1 MHAFPQLRK
10 LEDKYR
16 NEMAVVGVHSA
27 KFTQEKAVD
36 NVRQAVLRYDI
47 GHPVVNDSDFDVW
60 RRWGVRAW
68 PTFMFVGPDGTVL
81 GKHEGEFDVDAL
93 DGAIANIIADFDG
106 RGLIDRTPL
115 HFELERDKMAYG
127 PLSFPGKLLGHEPSN
142 TLVIADSNHHRL
154 VIAGLGGEVRAVV
167 GSGEPG
173 LADGEFGSA
182 KFNDPQGLA
191 LDGDILYVA
200 DTKNH
205 AIRRVD
211 LTDRSVE
218 TLAGTGEPAP
228 TFSRGGLGRTT
239 PIKSPWDVTLVPDGP
254 DGPDGRDREVLY
266 IAMAGFHQ
274 LWRLDLISGHIEPH
288 AGTGQEN
295 IVDGLLDTAQLAQPS
310 GIVSDGSKLYFADSE
325 TSAIRTADMDPK
337 GVVSTIVGE
346 DLFTFGDV
354 DGTGTSAR
362 FQHPIGVDLAGG
374 FLYLT
379 DTYNNKVK
387 RIELV
392 TGQVTTLF
400 GTGEP
405 GLRDGDGL
413 QAMFAE
419 PGGLSVAGNR
429 MFIADTNNHAIR
441 VADLVSGVVST
452 LSVKP

>member
-16 NEMAVVGVHSA
+16 NEMVVVGVHSA

-81 GKHEGEFDVDAL
+81 GKHEGEFDVEAL
-93 DGAIANIIADFDG
+93 DGAIANMIADFDS

-115 HFELERDKMAYG
+115 SFTLERDKMAQG
-127 PLSFPGKLLGHEPSN
+127 PLSFPGKIIAHEPSN

-154 VIAGLGGEVRAVV
+154 VIAGLDGDARAVV

-173 LADGEFGSA
+173 IVDGDFASSS
-182 KFNDPQGLA
+182 FHDPQGLA
-191 LDGDILYVA
+191 LDGDSLYVA

-211 LTDRSVE
+211 LSKRRVE
-218 TLAGTGEPAP
+218 TIAGTGEPAP
-228 TFSRGGLGRTT
+228 TFSSGGPGKTT
-239 PIKSPWDVTLVPDGP
+239 PIKSPWDVSLGP
-254 DGPDGRDREVLY
+254 YGEILY

-274 LWRLDLISGHIEPH
+274 LWRLDLTSGHIEPH
-288 AGTGQEN
+288 AGSGREN
-295 IVDGLLDTAQLAQPS
+295 IVDGPLDTAQLAQPS

-325 TSAIRTADMDPK
+325 TSAIRTADIDPK

-346 DLFTFGDV
+346 DLFSFGDV
-354 DGTGTSAR
+354 DGKGTRAR
-362 FQHPIGVDLAGG
+362 LQHPIGVDLAGG

-400 GTGEP
+400 GTSEP
-405 GLRDGDGL
+405 GLRDGDGP

-429 MFIADTNNHAIR
+429 MFIADTNNHVVR
-441 VADLVSGVVST
+441 VVDLVSGVVST
-452 LSVKP
+452 LSVNP

>member
-405 GLRDGDGL
+405 GFRDGDGL